1 MEEFHFSLETHYV
14 MIETTMNTVIM
25 MVEIAVVILLSQLV
39 LVTNAFVMALQQHQ
53 QKVRQKMI

>member
-1 MEEFHFSLETHYV
+1 METHYV

-25 MVEIAVVILLSQLV
+25 MVEIAVVILFSQLV

>member
-1 MEEFHFSLETHYV
+1 MEAFHFSLETHYV

-25 MVEIAVVILLSQLV
+25 MVEIAVVILFSQLV